1 MKTTCHRCGEICCRC
16 WRTNLACFLILIA
29 TIVSGCVTVGHI
41 EPPTR
46 TIAPIEPPLPTGLS
60 GPVQRMAAAST
71 DAQKLVVS
79 ASTAP
84 PQRFIIWDFK
94 HPDLAGFVVYE
105 GPARG
110 EWALKTA
117 ITNNFFPYVNGTHY
131 GVAALSFL
139 GEETPLTYFP
149 SNRIEEVWLQAAG
162 SDMKF
167 KDLLLL
173 KGEHTN
179 TIDSQDMQLL
189 RIDKRLLRY
198 E

>member
-16 WRTNLACFLILIA
+16 WRLNIVCFLILIA
-29 TIVSGCVTVGHI
+29 TIVSGCITVGSVDAPNPVFKSVSAI
-41 EPPTR
+41 EPPK
-46 TIAPIEPPLPTGLS
+46 PTLS
-60 GPVQRMAAAST
+60 TALA
-71 DAQKLVVS
+71 
-79 ASTAP
+79 TAP

-105 GPARG
+105 GSARG
-110 EWALKTA
+110 QWTLKTA
-117 ITNNFFPYVNGTHY
+117 ITNNFFPYVQGTHY
-131 GVAALSFL
+131 GVAAISFI

-162 SDMKF
+162 ADMKF

-179 TIDSQDMQLL
+179 TMDSQDMQLL
-189 RIDKRLLRY
+189 RIDKRFLRY

>member
-1 MKTTCHRCGEICCRC
+1 MNNPCHRCGEICCRC
-16 WRTNLACFLILIA
+16 WRVNLACFVILIA
-29 TIVSGCVTVGHI
+29 AIIVSGCVTVGRVEVSP
-41 EPPTR
+41 EPEP
-46 TIAPIEPPLPTGLS
+46 ISVAPIEPPKPTLS
-60 GPVQRMAAAST
+60 VKAA
-71 DAQKLVVS
+71 
-79 ASTAP
+79 TAP

-105 GPARG
+105 GTARG
-110 EWALKTA
+110 QWTLATT
-117 ITNNFFPYVNGTHY
+117 ITNNFFPYASGTHY

-162 SDMKF
+162 ADMKF

-189 RIDKRLLRY
+189 RIDKRLIRY